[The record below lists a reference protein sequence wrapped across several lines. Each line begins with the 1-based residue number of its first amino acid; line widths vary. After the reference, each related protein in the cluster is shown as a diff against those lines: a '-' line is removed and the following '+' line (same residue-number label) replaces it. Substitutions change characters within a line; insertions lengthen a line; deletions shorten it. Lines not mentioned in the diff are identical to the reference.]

1 MKICVLQP
9 DYSSSSVDYK
19 NYDPPR
25 DMAPLLPGHQVDHVA
40 LNKLTTYRQLKHLST
55 AGYDVFLNL
64 CEGYLEWDIPSID
77 VIHALDRLRL
87 PYTGPNAELYDPSKL
102 LMKYVAFTVGVATP
116 RHVLAD
122 GHGDVA
128 TDAAALAY
136 PLFVKPA
143 HAGDSLG
150 IDAASLVREP
160 GALQTKVDEVVR
172 EFGSALI
179 EEYIA
184 GREFTVLVA
193 AGIGDTDAPVALA
206 PIEFI
211 FPAGTPFKTYAF
223 KTSELHP
230 ESNVPVRDAALDARL
245 RASAVRVFR
254 AFGGVG
260 YARVDFRMDAADA
273 LYLLDVNFACSVFY
287 RDGFEGSADYILRY
301 DPMGPAGFAEHIIH
315 EGIARHARATR
326 PYAIRGDAIAGFG
339 IAATRAIRRGDVVH
353 PGEGAS
359 HRIITSRHVTETWSE
374 DDRLAFRR
382 YAYPLSDEVF
392 ALWDADPARWAP
404 QNHSCDPNTVFDGL
418 DLVAARD
425 VARGEEL
432 TVDYAGFLNDA
443 SESFECACGASSCR
457 GVISG
462 TPGNSVTQ
470 RAAAARVG

>member
-9 DYSSSSVDYK
+9 DYSSSAVDYRH
-19 NYDPPR
+19 YDPPR
-25 DMAPLLPGHQVDHVA
+25 DLSPLLSGHDVDHVA
-40 LNKLTTYRQLKHLST
+40 LNKLTTYRQLKQLST
-55 AGYDVFLNL
+55 LGYDVFVNL
-64 CEGYLEWDIPSID
+64 CEGYLDWDIPSID
-77 VIHALDRLRL
+77 VIHSLDRLRL

-116 RHVLAD
+116 RHLLAD
-122 GHGDVA
+122 GHADVV
-128 TDAAALAY
+128 TDAAALVY

-160 GALQTKVDEVVR
+160 GALQTKVDGVVR
-172 EFGSALI
+172 EFGSALV
-179 EEYIA
+179 EEYIV

-193 AGIGDTDAPVALA
+193 AGIRDGDAPVALA

-211 FPAGTPFKTYAF
+211 FPAGTEFKTYAF

-245 RASAVRVFR
+245 RASAVRVFG

-260 YARVDFRMDAADA
+260 YARVDFRMDSADT

-287 RDGFEGSADYILRY
+287 RDGYEGSADYILRN
-301 DPMGPAGFAEHIIH
+301 DPMGPAGFAEHIIR

-326 PYAIRGDAIAGFG
+326 PYAIRGNALSGFG
-339 IAATRAIRRGDVVH
+339 IAATRTITRGEVVH
-353 PGEGAS
+353 RGEGAS
-359 HRIITSRHVTETWSE
+359 HRIITSRHVTNTWSE

-382 YAYPLSDEVF
+382 YAYPLSEEVF

-404 QNHSCDPNTVFDGL
+404 QNHSCEPNTAFDGL
-418 DLVAARD
+418 DLVAVRD
-425 VARGEEL
+425 VACGEEL
-432 TVDYAGFLNDA
+432 TVDYASFLNDA
-443 SESFECACGASSCR
+443 SEPFECACGARLCR
-457 GVISG
+457 GVITG
-462 TPGNSVTQ
+462 TRDNSVTQ
-470 RAAAARVG
+470 REAAARSR